1 MALPAMPEGMQL
13 PALEEINVRLVIR
26 ESDSHGEIHSDDMLF
41 ALKVA
46 VTRVAMDLRV
56 RGTLESKSEGP
67 ISMRFEAAHE
77 FKFKVKKT

>member
-56 RGTLESKSEGP
+56 RGTMESKSEGP
-67 ISMRFEAAHE
+67 ISMRFEAVHE